1 MLVRENQKKTAST
14 SPMKPFSGRT
24 MVKAFCGA
32 LAATSCLAPLLAA
45 PADFTVT
52 SPGFFYSINSASPN
66 PVLTVVRGNTYTFA
80 VSTESD
86 HPFEIRSTGVSNNN
100 ISSGTI
106 TWTVPLAASNYTY
119 ICSIHGFG
127 NQIMT
132 VAPPSPPAPTV
143 RILSLSVSTNI
154 TLRSTGTNNW
164 SVLPEFKTNLALTN
178 WFALTVQ
185 TNKFLNGTNE
195 TICGRPP
202 GDQIFI
208 RIKSQ
213 PN

>member
-1 MLVRENQKKTAST
+1 
-14 SPMKPFSGRT
+14 MKPFSSRR
-24 MVKAFCGA
+24 MVKTLCGA
-32 LAATSCLAPLLAA
+32 LAAASCLAPLLAT

-106 TWTVPLAASNYTY
+106 TWTVPLAVSNYSY
-119 ICSIHGFG
+119 FCSVHGFG

-132 VAPPSPPAPTV
+132 VAPPPPPTV
-143 RILSLSVSTNI
+143 RILSLSVSSNI
-154 TLRSTGTNNW
+154 TLRSTGTNTW

-185 TNKFLNGTNE
+185 TNRFFNGTNE

-208 RIKSQ
+208 HIKSL